1 MRHKYTTRALSL
13 GRLPHGEANLLVT
26 LLTEDFGLIR
36 ARSQGA
42 RKHGA
47 KMAAGIQ
54 TLSVSD
60 VTLLRGKEGWRMAGA
75 VLEENWSRRLSPGA
89 RERAAKI
96 LFLTDRLV
104 RGEES
109 DPALFAMLS
118 SFMTAL
124 ASLPDEDHESAEML
138 AALRILQFLGHDAG
152 DTYGA
157 RDDYSEYALGLASE
171 NRTALLARI
180 NHGISASGL

>member
-1 MRHKYTTRALSL
+1 MRHKYTTRALAL
-13 GRLPHGEANLLVT
+13 GRTPHGEANLLVS

-54 TLSVSD
+54 TLSVAD

-75 VLEENWSRRLSPGA
+75 VLEENWSRTLSQTA
-89 RERAAKI
+89 RERAAKV

-109 DPALFAMLS
+109 DPALFSMLIAFVS
-118 SFMTAL
+118 AL
-124 ASLPDEDHESAEML
+124 AALPEDEHESAEML

-157 RDDYSEYALGLASE
+157 HDDYSEYALGLAAE

-180 NHGISASGL
+180 NHGITASGL